1 MSSLVGTQGNKQ
13 DKCVDPGL
21 SGFRAIAGPL
31 SGGLSFL
38 LSIYFA
44 WFVFSRNI
52 PQNVASWSMLLVLDV
67 IGLWAAIK
75 SGNKRPHLQIGWTA
89 SALCILIAILNTSH
103 PAHWGHNETI
113 ALVLC
118 GVTIFL
124 WLTTSPK
131 VALVMYVLAVYIS
144 FLPLAI
150 DYWNIPQRETLW
162 LWVSSIWIGLL
173 AVYGAPRY
181 DFTHTFVPWTSVLLN
196 AIFAPLCIL

>member
-1 MSSLVGTQGNKQ
+1 MSSLTSTQNTK
-13 DKCVDPGL
+13 KCDNEGPRL
-21 SGFRAIAGPL
+21 SGFRAIAGPA
-31 SGGLSFL
+31 SGVLSFIV
-38 LSIYFA
+38 SVYFA

-67 IGLWAAIK
+67 IGLWVAIK
-75 SGNKRPHLQIGWTA
+75 SGNNRPYLQIGWTT
-89 SALCILIAILNTSH
+89 SALCILVAVLNTSH
-103 PAHWGHNETI
+103 PVYWGNSETV

-118 GVTIFL
+118 SVTIFL

-131 VALVMYVLAVYIS
+131 IALIMYVLAVYIS

-162 LWVSSIWIGLL
+162 LWVSSVWIGLL

-196 AIFAPLCIL
+196 TLFAPLCIL

>member
-1 MSSLVGTQGNKQ
+1 MSPIVTTQDNKK
-13 DKCVDPGL
+13 DECGDHKL
-21 SGFRAIAGPL
+21 LGFRAIAGPL
-31 SGGLSFL
+31 SGWLSFL
-38 LSIYFA
+38 ISVYFA
-44 WFVFSRNI
+44 WFIFSRSI

-67 IGLWAAIK
+67 IGLWVAIK
-75 SGNKRPHLQIGWTA
+75 SGNRRPHLQIGWTA
-89 SALCILIAILNTSH
+89 SALCILLAVLQTSNLT
-103 PAHWGHNETI
+103 HWGNSETI
-113 ALVLC
+113 SLSLC
-118 GVTIFL
+118 CVTILL
-124 WLTTSPK
+124 WLIASPK

-144 FLPLAI
+144 FAPLAM